1 MIWFSYLYLGSRFVV
16 MDVQEDR
23 TLGYRTYVA
32 ALSEDP
38 RVCFRALTAQ
48 DALAKL
54 AAHLRGP
61 VVTFMPEP
69 PVNTPCLER
78 SGA

>member
-1 MIWFSYLYLGSRFVV
+1 MIWFSYLYLGSRMVV

-23 TLGYRTYVA
+23 TPGYRTFVA
-32 ALSEDP
+32 SLSEDP
-38 RVCFRALTAQ
+38 RVCFRALTAHE
-48 DALAKL
+48 ALEAL

-61 VVTFMPEP
+61 RITFFPAQAA
-69 PVNTPCLER
+69 CLER